1 VTSFDA
7 GSTLGERFRAHSRAL
22 ESSPAPSPLYAE
34 LMRRMADDWDAG
46 GVVRD
51 ICQGWEAAPGGSVVQ
66 LRLLGALHRV
76 VLRGDEPEL
85 AAFYPTAGG
94 TKDPSTVWPVAHA
107 VLQARAAELAEAL
120 AVAPQTN
127 EPGRSA
133 ALLVGVVDAVRHSGL
148 SQIRLLEVGASGGL
162 NLLLDR
168 FRFEGPDWSFG
179 PAGSPLVLRDA
190 VVGPVRLP
198 LPAWSVVDRRGCDLS
213 PVDVSTPAGRLH
225 LESFV
230 WPDHVGRFRRL
241 AAALQVA
248 ADGGPVPV
256 VDRVPA
262 GAWLEERLPERPD
275 PSVLTVVW
283 QSITR
288 LYWPVAEVERVRA
301 AVRRA
306 ARDMPLAHVSMEYE
320 DDDSRAV
327 LSVDLWPGD
336 GSAGRHDR
344 LGTVADHG
352 VPVRLAPG
360 VSLGG

>member
-1 VTSFDA
+1 MTSFDT

-22 ESSPAPSPLYAE
+22 ESSPAPSPLYTE
-34 LMRRMADDWDAG
+34 LMRRMADDWDTG

-51 ICQGWEAAPGGSVVQ
+51 ICQGWEDAPGGSVVQ

-148 SQIRLLEVGASGGL
+148 SRIRLLEVGASGGL

-275 PSVLTVVW
+275 PTVLTVVW

-306 ARDMPLAHVSMEYE
+306 ARDMPLAHISMEYE
-320 DDDSRAV
+320 DDESGAV
-327 LSVDLWPGD
+327 LRVDLWPGD
-336 GSAGRHDR
+336 GSAGRHAR

>member
-1 VTSFDA
+1 VTSFDI
-7 GSTLGERFRAHSRAL
+7 GSTLGERFRVHSRAL
-22 ESSPAPSPLYAE
+22 ESARVPAPLYSE
-34 LMRRMADDWDAG
+34 LMRRMADDWDAR

-51 ICQGWEAAPGGSVVQ
+51 ICRGWEDAPGGSVVQ
-66 LRLLGALHRV
+66 LRLLGALHRI

-94 TKDPSTVWPVAHA
+94 TRSPSDVWPVAHE
-107 VLQARAAELAEAL
+107 VLQARAAELAQAL

-133 ALLVGVVDAVRHSGL
+133 ALLVGILDAVRHSGL
-148 SQIRLLEVGASGGL
+148 SRVRLLEVGASGGL

-168 FRFEGPDWSFG
+168 FRFEGTDWSHG
-179 PAGSPLVLRDA
+179 PAGSPLVLRDP
-190 VVGPVRLP
+190 VVGPARLP
-198 LPAWSVVDRRGCDLS
+198 LPEWSLVDRRGCDLA
-213 PVDVSTPAGRLH
+213 PVDVSTAQGRLH

-241 AAALQVA
+241 AAALRVV

-256 VDRVPA
+256 VDRAPA
-262 GAWLEERLPERPD
+262 GAWLEERLPEPVD

-288 LYWPVAEVERVRA
+288 LYWPAAEVERVQA
-301 AVRRA
+301 AVRQA
-306 ARDMPLAHVSMEYE
+306 AGHLPLAHVSMEYE
-320 DDDSRAV
+320 DDEGAA
-327 LSVDLWPGD
+327 LTVDLWRGN
-336 GSAGRHDR
+336 GSGGQHHR

-352 VPVRLAPG
+352 MPVRLAPG
-360 VSLGG
+360 VTLGG

>member
-7 GSTLGERFRAHSRAL
+7 GSTLGDRFRAHSRAL
-22 ESSPAPSPLYAE
+22 EASRVPSPLYTE

-46 GVVRD
+46 GIVRD
-51 ICQGWEAAPGGSVVQ
+51 ICRGWEDAPGGSVVQ
-66 LRLLGALHRV
+66 LRLLGALHRM
-76 VLRGDEPEL
+76 VLRGEEPQL
-85 AAFYPTAGG
+85 AAYYRTAGG
-94 TKDPSTVWPVAHA
+94 PKDPGTVWPVAHA
-107 VLQARAAELAEAL
+107 VLQARAVELAEAL

-133 ALLVGVVDAVRHSGL
+133 ALLAGVLAAVRHTGL

-168 FRFEGPDWSFG
+168 FRFEGPDWSYG
-179 PAGSPLVLRDA
+179 PTGSPLVLRDP
-190 VVGPVRLP
+190 VIGPVRRP
-198 LPAWSVVDRRGCDLS
+198 LPAWSVVDRRGCDLA
-213 PVDVSTPAGRLH
+213 PVDVSTPQGRLH

-241 AAALQVA
+241 GAALQVA

-256 VDRVPA
+256 VDRAPA
-262 GAWLEERLPERPD
+262 GAWLEDRLPERSEA
-275 PSVLTVVW
+275 SVLTVVW

-288 LYWPVAEVERVRA
+288 LYWPAAEVERVRA

-306 ARDMPLAHVSMEYE
+306 ARDMPLAHVSMEYSG
-320 DDDSRAV
+320 DDGGAI
-327 LSVDLWPGD
+327 LTVDLWPGN

-352 VPVRLAPG
+352 VPVLLAPG